1 MARLFLL
8 NHPATE
14 PGYHKRILGSVN
26 ILPWTKHIHRRKFI
40 KRDGLYLEKEK
51 LISSTLC
58 FWGEYEPYSE
68 ATIISKTTPKAIHY
82 NLLPVRSLPPM
93 PNGALNTDPYV
104 FGCFRNICCRRGATK
119 YQPGD
124 ILVFGYFRTDSIF
137 EFEAVVV
144 VEKLVPCLLVPANDQ
159 YRLASVVPLKNAPES
174 FVDGVVYSPKLKSKY
189 YSFVPCL
196 PNCNASQT
204 IEFTKPI
211 LDTIALFGKRAKKG
225 AWGYVF
231 ANVPLNNVAQKQ
243 RYWDEI
249 RKAVKNAGLKEGVC
263 VGKIDN
269 EIIF

>member
-14 PGYHKRILGSVN
+14 PGYHKRRIGSVCTV
-26 ILPWTKHIHRRKFI
+26 PWTTRLHRRKFI
-40 KRDGLYLEKEK
+40 KFDGLYLEKGTLK
-51 LISSTLC
+51 SSTLC

-68 ATIISKTTPKAIHY
+68 ATIISKTTPIAIHY

-104 FGCFRNICCRRGATK
+104 FGCFRNICCKRGTTK

-124 ILVFGYFRTDSIF
+124 IIVFGYFRTDSMF
-137 EFEAVVV
+137 EFDTVIV
-144 VEKLVPCLLVPANDQ
+144 VENLVPCNFVPANDQ
-159 YRLASVVPLKNAPES
+159 FRLASINPLKNAPET
-174 FVDGVVYSPKLKSKY
+174 FVDGVMYSPKLKSKY

-196 PNCNASQT
+196 PNCNVSQT

-211 LDTIALFGKRAKKG
+211 LDTIALFGKNAKKG
-225 AWGYVF
+225 AWGHVF
-231 ANVPLNNVAQKQ
+231 ANVPLDNVQKQ
-243 RYWDEI
+243 HYWDEI
-249 RKAVKNAGLKEGVC
+249 RNAVKIAGLNEGVC

-269 EIIF
+269 EKSF